1 MEQLTAVAPTR
12 PVDNESMPFVSIPQA
27 IEEIRAGRVI
37 IVVDDEDR
45 ENEGDLT
52 IAAEKVTPEIVNFM
66 ATHGRGLICL
76 ALTPERCDDLRLP
89 LMSPVNTSNFGTAFC
104 ESIDA
109 RDGTTTGIS
118 AADRTCTIL
127 TAIHPDCRPS
137 DLARP
142 GHIFPL
148 RAREGG
154 VLVRAGQTEASVD
167 LARLAGLTPSGVICE
182 IMNDDGSMARVPQ
195 LVEFCHR
202 HGLKMIS
209 VADLIRYRL
218 QHERYIRRVVEGCI
232 DTEFGP
238 FRTFSY
244 TSDISP
250 EMHMALIR
258 GDVAGKEGV
267 LVRMHSH
274 CVYGDV
280 FGSMRCDCQR
290 LIRDSLRRI
299 AQEEL
304 GVLVYL
310 HQTGPGF
317 RIQKNPAGIDRMVS
331 HERDF
336 MHYTGAAGQMQLQ
349 HESGIGAQI
358 LSDLGLHTIRL
369 LTNHPRKIV
378 ALEGFGI
385 EIVEQVPVTVPQP

>member
-1 MEQLTAVAPTR
+1 
-12 PVDNESMPFVSIPQA
+12 MPFVSIPEA
-27 IEEIRAGRVI
+27 IDEIRAGRML

-52 IAAEKVTPEIVNFM
+52 IAAEKVTPEVINFM

-76 ALTPERCDDLRLP
+76 TLTPERCDALQLP
-89 LMSPVNTSNFGTAFC
+89 LMSPHNTSNFGTAFC

-109 RDGTTTGIS
+109 REGTTTGIS

-127 TAIHPDCRPS
+127 TAIRPDCRPG
-137 DLARP
+137 DLGRP
-142 GHIFPL
+142 GHVFPL

-154 VLVRAGQTEASVD
+154 VLVRAGQTEGAVD
-167 LARLAGLTPSGVICE
+167 LARIAGLTPAGVICE
-182 IMNDDGSMARVPQ
+182 IMNDDGTMARVPQ
-195 LVEFCHR
+195 LEEFCRR
-202 HGLKMIS
+202 HALKMIS
-209 VADLIRYRL
+209 VADLIRHRL
-218 QHERYIRRVVEGCI
+218 RHERYVRPVVEGCI
-232 DTEFGP
+232 ETEFGD
-238 FRTFSY
+238 FRTVAY
-244 TSDISP
+244 RSDLSP

-258 GDVAGKEGV
+258 GDVNGKEGV
-267 LVRMHSH
+267 LVRMHSRCIH
-274 CVYGDV
+274 GDV
-280 FGSMRCDCQR
+280 FGSTRCDCQK
-290 LIRDSLRRI
+290 LIRGSLRRI
-299 AQEEL
+299 AEAEQ

-310 HQTGPGF
+310 HETGPGF
-317 RIQKNPAGIDRMVS
+317 RVQKDPAGVERMVS
-331 HERDF
+331 HGREF

-385 EIVEQVPVTVPQP
+385 EIVEQVSVPLG

>member
-1 MEQLTAVAPTR
+1 
-12 PVDNESMPFVSIPQA
+12 MPFVSIPQA
-27 IEEIRAGRVI
+27 IDEIRAGRILV
-37 IVVDDEDR
+37 VVDDEDR

-76 ALTPERCDDLRLP
+76 TLTPERCDYLRLP
-89 LMSPVNTSNFGTAFC
+89 PMTAQNTSNFGTAFC

-109 RDGTTTGIS
+109 REGVSTGIS
-118 AADRTCTIL
+118 AADRTRTIL
-127 TAIHPDCRPS
+127 TAIDPQCRPG

-142 GHIFPL
+142 GHVFPL

-167 LARLAGLTPSGVICE
+167 LARLAGLTPAGVICE
-182 IMNDDGSMARVPQ
+182 IMNEDGTMARVPQ
-195 LVEFCHR
+195 LVEFCRR

-232 DTEFGP
+232 ETDFGP
-238 FRTFSY
+238 FRTYAY

-258 GDVAGKEGV
+258 GEVAGQERV

-274 CVYGDV
+274 CIYGDV
-280 FGSMRCDCQR
+280 FGSTRCDCQK
-290 LIRDSLRRI
+290 LIRNSLARI
-299 AQEEL
+299 AAEDL

-317 RIQKNPAGIDRMVS
+317 QVQKNPAGLDRMVS
-331 HERDF
+331 HGRDF

-385 EIVEQVPVTVPQP
+385 EIVGQEPVH